1 MFSCTAGAA
10 GFLGGWALIL
20 AWHALAGETPGILA
34 NGLAYAGLGMAAMAF
49 VSRCAATWH
58 AALRRVAALL
68 ACAVL
73 AGADIGLSGLHGE
86 AGQELFFAALLGI
99 ALVVLA
105 ARHAPASWRRKWLG
119 EGDA

>member
-10 GFLGGWALIL
+10 GVLALWVLIFV
-20 AWHALAGETPGILA
+20 WHVLAGEPPGILA

-49 VSRCAATWH
+49 VSRCAAAWH

-68 ACAVL
+68 ACAIL
-73 AGADIGLSGLHGE
+73 AGADIGLSGLRGE

-119 EGDA
+119 EGDV